1 MNIKVNNEKL
11 ANVLSI
17 ASVVAAGLVAVVNA
31 IGEQKQAKEFEALKA
46 AVAEL
51 QNK

>member
-1 MNIKVNNEKL
+1 MKINVNNEKL
-11 ANVLSI
+11 AKGLSI
-17 ASVVAAGLVAVVNA
+17 ASVVVAGAVAVINA
-31 IGEQKQAKEFEALKA
+31 IGEQKQAQEFEALKA